1 MQSFLGGADCSA
13 AVNPLN
19 GMLKREQVDGS
30 RFRDRTDTGSSSRSV
45 QPLVGGTNFRATP
58 VVGAGFIPR
67 SSASAS
73 PSIVAA
79 PQQQQQ
85 QQSFEQAFSNAMTLS
100 RSRAHGQ
107 HQQQPPM
114 MMPSQAP
121 APALHYAPQQ
131 QQPQQGNAW
140 GGEFQQFAGSGKG
153 KAREIT
159 SGSEPYQQQQYT
171 GYAGG
176 QGQGYMP
183 SFAPGMGMNSGMG
196 MMGMGMGMGA
206 GYAGMQNYQPQQPL
220 SHTSYVPQQQQPV
233 VETANMEEAF
243 ERAMK
248 EHEELEAQQQAKP
261 KESEESDVQRALS
274 GDDQKAEEDKERFN
288 NPDFEAVWQS
298 LKPEADRL
306 GKLAEWEKEFS
317 QFANGQNDDGEYD
330 FTPDLTDA
338 VPDFGFSSAGNGR
351 LVGDDGYPLLGDYE
365 FAQENPHVNDMHSLQ
380 RALEILSSGGSLTEA
395 CLLLEATLQS
405 GTAEQQAS
413 THEGGGALLAG
424 GEAAVWTLLGQTQA
438 MDEKETA
445 AVRALEEGRKRFEAT
460 QGQGRTEA
468 ANRTFGEGLVS
479 LAISY
484 TNESYD
490 FSALLA
496 LHRYLSLL
504 HPSYAG
510 PVPSSDL
517 DLDMLDEESGTIP
530 NPWRANQR
538 LTDSFLALARDQI
551 TAGVV
556 DADVQV
562 GLGVLYY
569 QTGEFERARDCWV
582 AALGVRPTDFQLWNR
597 LGATLANSGSPEEAI
612 DAYRRALELKPT
624 FTRAIYNLGVSCLN
638 IGVYQEAAEHLLAG
652 LALHAVDASSTTP
665 RVKLGNGAD
674 APDHSTTLWT
684 TLRRVFQAME
694 RPDLVDKAKAGTD
707 LNVFRQAGFE
717 F

>member
-1 MQSFLGGADCSA
+1 
-13 AVNPLN
+13 
-19 GMLKREQVDGS
+19 
-30 RFRDRTDTGSSSRSV
+30 
-45 QPLVGGTNFRATP
+45 
-58 VVGAGFIPR
+58 
-67 SSASAS
+67 
-73 PSIVAA
+73 
-79 PQQQQQ
+79 
-85 QQSFEQAFSNAMTLS
+85 MTLS
-100 RSRAHGQ
+100 RSHP
-107 HQQQPPM
+107 QQGPPM

-121 APALHYAPQQ
+121 VPSAAVLFSPPPPQQ
-131 QQPQQGNAW
+131 QQRQGGTAW
-140 GGEFQQFAGSGKG
+140 GGEFQAFVGKG
-153 KAREIT
+153 K
-159 SGSEPYQQQQYT
+159 GKEPLT
-171 GYAGG
+171 EHGGYVP
-176 QGQGYMP
+176 Q
-183 SFAPGMGMNSGMG
+183 FAPSPALGMG
-196 MMGMGMGMGA
+196 MGMGMGMGA
-206 GYAGMQNYQPQQPL
+206 GYGGMQNYASQPYTSFLPQSHHQQPL
-220 SHTSYVPQQQQPV
+220 VQTAAGHM
-233 VETANMEEAF
+233 ETANMEEAF

-248 EHEELEAQQQAKP
+248 EHQELENAQQQQP
-261 KESEESDVQRALS
+261 EQKEGDIQRALS
-274 GDDQKAEEDKERFN
+274 GDDQKAQQGEERFN

-317 QFANGQNDDGEYD
+317 QFANGQNDEGEYD

-338 VPDFGFSSAGNGR
+338 VPAFGASSR
-351 LVGDDGYPLLGDYE
+351 MVGDDGYPLLGDYE
-365 FAQENPHVNDMHSLQ
+365 FA
-380 RALEILSSGGSLTEA
+380 
-395 CLLLEATLQS
+395 TLQS
-405 GTAEQQAS
+405 GTAEEQAS
-413 THEGGGALLAG
+413 SLGASDAEGGALLAG

-445 AVRALEEGRKRFEAT
+445 AVRALEEGRKRFE
-460 QGQGRTEA
+460 QGQVGGRMSEL

-490 FSALLA
+490 YSALLA

-517 DLDMLDEESGTIP
+517 DLDMQDPDTANIP

-652 LALHAVDASSTTP
+652 LALHAVDASTTSP
-665 RVKLGNGAD
+665 HVKLGNGAD
-674 APDHSTTLWT
+674 APDHSITLWT